1 MDQPYFILFLSQK
14 ALNPCLPLLKSPFF
28 MRTIWVLLLLPSI
41 AFAQKWKKYDKTAE
55 AKLKSYISF
64 LADDKLEGRRAGSAG
79 ENTAAVFIANTF
91 SALGVMPK
99 GTDQFFQPFT
109 IDEGKKIKKSSFFEI
124 GGKSMTPGVDFFPLG
139 YSPDSKTIEAAS
151 SVAIS
156 ERGVPWF
163 VDLQEGYEENKEN
176 PHFDIDEWVKAKSKY
191 AVSKGAT
198 AILLFNSGTND
209 EMIFNGKDKSDKATL
224 PIIYINKAAFAKHFS
239 DKEFT
244 YDYKLR
250 VETEPNIR
258 NSKNVIGY
266 IDNNAPTT
274 VVIGAHYDHL
284 GYGEDGNSMIR
295 SGEKSIHN
303 GADDNAS
310 GTAGLL
316 LLAEIIKKEKLKNHN
331 YLFIAFSAEELG
343 LMGSKYFVEN
353 STIDLKKVTYM
364 INMDMIGRMND
375 STRSL
380 TVGGFGTSPVWSSV
394 VKADK
399 KMNIN
404 FKIDS
409 SGSGPSDHT
418 SFYRKD
424 IPVLFFFTGLHSDYH
439 KPSDDWNKINYSGE
453 WNILKF
459 AYSILK
465 HPAASGKLSFL
476 KTREQSVG
484 TSTRFSVSL
493 GIMPDYTFSGY
504 GVRVDGVSEGKPAQA
519 VGIKAGDVVLEL
531 GDNKTGSV
539 DTYMKALS
547 KFKKGDT
554 TTVNVKRGEE
564 VLSFTI
570 TFK

>member
-1 MDQPYFILFLSQK
+1 
-14 ALNPCLPLLKSPFF
+14 
-28 MRTIWVLLLLPSI
+28 MRLLLILLLVPSFV
-41 AFAQKWKKYDKTAE
+41 FAQKWKKYDKTAE
-55 AKLKSYISF
+55 GKLKDYISY

-79 ENTAAVFIANTF
+79 EQTAATFIANTF
-91 SALGVMPK
+91 SNLGISAK
-99 GTDQFFQPFT
+99 GTDNFFQPFT
-109 IDEGKKIKKSSFFEI
+109 IDEGKKLKKSSFFEV
-124 GGKSMTPGVDFFPLG
+124 GGKALVAGTDFYPLG

-156 ERGVPWF
+156 EKGLPWF

-176 PHFDIDEWVKAKSKY
+176 PHFDIDEWIRTKTKY
-191 AVSKGAT
+191 ASSKGAT
-198 AILLFNSGTND
+198 AVLLFNSGTK
-209 EMIFNGKDKSDKATL
+209 EEPVYNGKDKSEKTVL
-224 PIIYINKAAFAKHFS
+224 PVVYIKQEAFKKVFPE
-239 DKEFT
+239 KEST
-244 YDYKLR
+244 YDYKFR
-250 VETEPNIR
+250 VETEPSVR
-258 NSKNVIGY
+258 NTRNVVGF

-274 VVIGAHYDHL
+274 VVIGAHFDHL
-284 GYGEDGNSMIR
+284 GFGEDGNSMIR
-295 SGEKSIHN
+295 TGEKLIHN

-316 LLAEIIKKEKLKNHN
+316 LLAEVIKKEKLKNHN

-353 STIDLKKVTYM
+353 PTIDLSKVSYM

-375 STRSL
+375 SSKSL

-399 KMNIN
+399 KTPIQL
-404 FKIDS
+404 KIDS
-409 SGSGPSDHT
+409 SGTGPSDHT

-424 IPVLFFFTGLHSDYH
+424 IPVLFFFTGLHTDYH
-439 KPSDDWNKINYSGE
+439 KPSDDWDKINYNGE
-453 WNILKF
+453 WTILKF

-465 HPAASGKLSFL
+465 NPATSGKLSFQ
-476 KTREQSVG
+476 KTREQTVG
-484 TSTRFSVSL
+484 SSTRFSVSM
-493 GIMPDYTFSGY
+493 GIMPDYTFSGN

-519 VGIKAGDVVLEL
+519 VGIKAGDIVTEL
-531 GDNKTGSV
+531 GENKISSV

-554 TTVNVKRGEE
+554 TVVKIKRGNED
-564 VLSFTI
+564 LSFTI